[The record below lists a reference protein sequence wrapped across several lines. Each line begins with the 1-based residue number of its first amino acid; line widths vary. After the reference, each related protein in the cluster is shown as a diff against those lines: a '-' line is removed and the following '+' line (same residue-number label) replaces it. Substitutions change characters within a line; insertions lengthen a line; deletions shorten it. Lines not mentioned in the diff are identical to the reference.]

1 MEDDILDKKVPVIVF
16 IQNKKLLKDAV
27 KNELEMDKG
36 EREKL
41 KAQAQM
47 NEYLYSVLKDMGVS
61 VKMDEKI
68 GMEFLEMGNMTASF
82 A

>member
-27 KNELEMDKG
+27 KNELEMDKD